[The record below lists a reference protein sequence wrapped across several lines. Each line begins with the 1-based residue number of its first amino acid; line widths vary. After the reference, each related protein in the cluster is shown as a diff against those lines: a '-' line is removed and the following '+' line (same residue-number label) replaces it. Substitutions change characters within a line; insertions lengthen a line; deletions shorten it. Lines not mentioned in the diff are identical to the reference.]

1 MPQFRFKIKGYLNET
16 GEFSELHAADSG
28 TILQFILQ
36 HWFNETLPNN
46 LDIVFIQ
53 NERGD
58 QLIIDHLK
66 RDIFD
71 YYFLEKNK
79 SRAYHHKKTD
89 IQFMFFVLESF
100 FNDRNQDLRHNLTET
115 YDDWKFIRGDFCGK
129 DFNYAITNGRL
140 WRNLDALMYPVIV
153 LIGAVILSFITS
165 FIVLIVGIVFCL
177 LFAFGMYS
185 TVMRLRSYYND
196 NKDLSL
202 KFSRGDD
209 FLHVK
214 RGGWSRSIPKAE
226 IRNILKYIHPL
237 NDSRAIAE
245 YHTEIEFLNGNVLNV
260 TCLLVPQDE
269 IELKFAN
276 DLLPIEFKVIQARKV
291 ARPTNLDKYFSA
303 VKPVAA
309 VGAHDPVK

>member
-1 MPQFRFKIKGYLNET
+1 MPQFGFKIKGYLNET
-16 GEFSELHAADSG
+16 GEYSELHAADSG

-46 LDIVFIQ
+46 LDIVCIQ
-53 NERGD
+53 NEAGD

-71 YYFLEKNK
+71 YYFIEKGK
-79 SRAYHHKKTD
+79 SRLYYHKKTD

-100 FNDRNQDLRHNLTET
+100 FNHRNQDLRHNLTET
-115 YDDWKFIRGDFCGK
+115 DDDWRFIRGDFRGK
-129 DFNYAITNGRL
+129 DFNYSITNKRL
-140 WRNLDALMYPVIV
+140 WRNLDALLYPLIV
-153 LIGAVILSFITS
+153 LIGALILSFITS
-165 FIVLIVGIVFCL
+165 LVVVVIGLVFCL
-177 LFAFGMYS
+177 IFAFGMYS
-185 TVMRLRSYYND
+185 TFTRLRSYYHD
-196 NKDLSL
+196 NKDISI

-214 RGGWSRSIPKAE
+214 RGTWSRSIPKSD
-226 IRNILKYIHPL
+226 IRNILKYVHPL

-260 TCLLVPQDE
+260 TCLLLPQDE

-276 DLLPIEFKVIQARKV
+276 DLLPIEFKVIEARKV
-291 ARPTNLDKYFSA
+291 SRPTNLDKYFSA
-303 VKPVAA
+303 IKP
-309 VGAHDPVK
+309 VGAHDPQSARA

>member
-1 MPQFRFKIKGYLNET
+1 MSQFRFKIKGYLNET
-16 GEFSELHAADSG
+16 GEYSELHTADSG

-53 NERGD
+53 NEAGD

-71 YYFLEKNK
+71 YYFIEKNAT
-79 SRAYHHKKTD
+79 REYHYKKTD

-100 FNDRNQDLRHNLTET
+100 FNNRSQDLRHNLTESS
-115 YDDWKFIRGDFCGK
+115 DDWKFILGDFRGK
-129 DFNYAITNGRL
+129 DFNYSVTNKRL
-140 WRNLDALMYPVIV
+140 WRNLDALLYPIIV
-153 LIGAVILSFITS
+153 LLGAFVLSFITS
-165 FIVLIVGIVFCL
+165 FVVMIIGVIFCL
-177 LFAFGMYS
+177 IFAFGMYS
-185 TVMRLRSYYND
+185 TFMRLRSYYND
-196 NKDLSL
+196 NKDISL
-202 KFSRGDD
+202 KFSRGDEY
-209 FLHVK
+209 LHVK
-214 RGGWSRSIPKAE
+214 RGTWSQSIPKTD

-237 NDSRAIAE
+237 NDSRSVAE

-276 DLLPIEFKVIQARKV
+276 DLLPIEFKVMGPRSRV
-291 ARPTNLDKYFSA
+291 PRPTNLDKYFSA
-303 VKPVAA
+303 IKPVGM
-309 VGAHDPVK
+309 GARDPVK